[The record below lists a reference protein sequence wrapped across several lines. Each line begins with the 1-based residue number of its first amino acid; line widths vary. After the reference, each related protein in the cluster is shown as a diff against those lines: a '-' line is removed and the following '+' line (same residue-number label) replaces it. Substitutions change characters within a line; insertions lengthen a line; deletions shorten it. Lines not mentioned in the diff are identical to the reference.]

1 MLGRKTYTPEEIA
14 AARAAV
20 GRQLAA
26 YDALAGAGSDRAAE
40 ATYFAATL
48 MALDRTFVHRV
59 RTVTGKDTNPLS
71 EVELLVDALML
82 DGGVLPPTTVVRYA
96 PEESVLGLKVGD
108 TVALTRDDFEWL
120 ATAFLDTIEAR
131 CL

>member
-1 MLGRKTYTPEEIA
+1 MLGRKNYTPEEIA

-26 YDALAGAGSDRAAE
+26 YDALAGARSERAAE

-82 DGGVLPPTTVVRYA
+82 EGGILPPTTVVRYV

-108 TVALTRDDFEWL
+108 TVALTRDDFERL